1 MIWALALW
9 HSWESRALFG
19 DGAAFFIEIV
29 HQQSPM
35 HFYRAR
41 DFAMVASQL
50 PLVSA
55 LLLGVTDLHW
65 LARVLSFGMFALPTL
80 FYHLALVHARE
91 DAALLAAVI
100 LAIAAV
106 FMTTSFNIAGEHST
120 GYAVAILAA
129 VLLATNKRPSVVDG
143 LLLAAVA
150 AFALRIYETFVVFG
164 PLFAI
169 KSIWSVRREPWP
181 VIGSADSP
189 LLRATLLAGLIV
201 AVMAVLLIGAYA
213 VLVAVGAALVGSAT
227 WALISASARPFLASG
242 LYMLA
247 AALFVASTSVAGHS
261 IITYVGPVRLEET
274 LQSSQEFWWNIQF
287 DLAAGTILAAFVW
300 ALAFPED
307 LKAVKFYRWASVG
320 PLLLALSPLLALVDR
335 ELGPLPVPQ
344 GDARVV
350 AGLVVL
356 ATILFMWTYRSES
369 DHRPKALVI
378 LRAPLAACRLATWAL
393 LMLVASVPYDIVLT
407 NAGSA
412 FLQAMQSTIRDR
424 SGLIA
429 IEDTPLAAPPF
440 VFMYDSHSVSSL
452 SLALRSRP
460 TDAIV
465 LPDRDYTGWV
475 ALNPLNPPD
484 LGRYFWRD

>member
-1 MIWALALW
+1 MALW

-19 DGAAFFIEIV
+19 DGAAFFISIV

-35 HFYRAR
+35 HFYPAR

-50 PLVSA
+50 PLMSA

-65 LARVLSFGMFALPTL
+65 LARVLSFGMFALPTF
-80 FYHLALVHARE
+80 FYHLALLHARE

-100 LAIAAV
+100 IAIAAV
-106 FMTTSFNIAGEHST
+106 FMTTSFNIAGEHNT
-120 GYAVAILAA
+120 AYAVAILAA
-129 VLLATNKRPSVVDG
+129 VLLASNKRPSVVDG

-150 AFALRIYETFVVFG
+150 TFALRVYETFVFFG

-169 KSIWSVRREPWP
+169 KSVWLVRRGPWP
-181 VIGSADSP
+181 GIGSAGSP
-189 LLRATLLAGLIV
+189 LLRGVLLVSLIV
-201 AVMAVLLIGAYA
+201 AVTAISLIGAYA
-213 VLVAVGAALVGSAT
+213 VFVPVGAVLVGSAT
-227 WALISASARPFLASG
+227 WALTRASARPLLANG

-247 AALFVASTSVAGHS
+247 AALFVASASVAGQS
-261 IITYVGPVRLEET
+261 LITYVGPVRLEET
-274 LQSSQEFWWNIQF
+274 LQSSQEFWWNTQF
-287 DLAAGTILAAFVW
+287 DLAVGTVLAAFVW

-307 LKAVKFYRWASVG
+307 LKAVKFYLWASVG
-320 PLLLALSPLLALVDR
+320 PVLLALSPLLALVDG

-344 GDARVV
+344 GDARIV

-369 DHRPKALVI
+369 DRRPKALVV
-378 LRAPLAACRLATWAL
+378 LRTPVAACRLARWAL
-393 LMLVASVPYDIVLT
+393 LILVASVPYDVILT
-407 NAGSA
+407 SAGSA
-412 FLQAMQSTIRDR
+412 FLQTMQSTIRDR

-429 IEDTPLAAPPF
+429 FEDTPLAAPPF
-440 VFMYDSHSVSSL
+440 VFLHDAHSLPSL

-460 TDAIV
+460 TDGIV
-465 LPDRDYTGWV
+465 LPDRDYTGFV
-475 ALNPLNPPD
+475 AMDPRNPPD